1 MFLERSYFAIMRSG
15 NYAHGQ
21 NFLISGK
28 TMKAIITAFMFLLL
42 VHLDAVS
49 AQVGSPAPPFSLKDL
64 KGNTVNFSGFK
75 GKVVFLDFWA
85 PWCLACKEELPEL
98 EGLYRIYNRKGFEV
112 IAVAVESSEK
122 SVSRFL
128 QRIAVSYP
136 VVLDNNGALSEA
148 YRCSHMPTGYIIG
161 REGILRYIHRGFGKD
176 SLPIYE
182 KEIVELLK
190 QH

>member
-1 MFLERSYFAIMRSG
+1 M
-15 NYAHGQ
+15 
-21 NFLISGK
+21 K
-28 TMKAIITAFMFLLL
+28 TIITALIFLLL
-42 VHLDAVS
+42 LLPFDAVS

-64 KGNTVNFSGFK
+64 KGNTVNFSDLE
-75 GKVVFLDFWA
+75 GKVIFLDLWV
-85 PWCLACKEELPEL
+85 PWCIPCKEELPAL
-98 EGLYRIYNRKGFEV
+98 ERLYRLYNRDGFEV

-136 VVLDNNGALSEA
+136 VVLDNKGAVSDA
-148 YRCSHMPTGYIIG
+148 YGCSHMPTGYIIG

-190 QH
+190 KY